1 MSAGTGTNV
10 SMSDIHEAGQLDMLP
25 GLRDS
30 VRAHVRDEVDKAR
43 SSATGREKRRAA
55 DAEPAAVDPVARVLV
70 DVPVAHLDRPFDYL
84 VPKKYDADCRPG
96 VRVKVPFAGQDV
108 DGFVVARAEESEHV
122 GQLRPLRRVVSA
134 EPVLTPEIVELTEQ
148 VARRYAG
155 ARADVLRLA
164 VPPRHA
170 TAEAEAPPAP
180 PEGTFVPPA
189 HDADAA
195 ASAWSQHVHGPA
207 FVAHLAAGESPR
219 AVWQAVPGADWPVL
233 AAHAAIAAASS
244 GRGVVICV
252 PDRRD
257 VARVS
262 EALDALAG
270 PDSHAVLA
278 ADVGPAARYTAFL
291 AALRGTR
298 RIVVG
303 TRSAA
308 FAPVP
313 DLGLVMI
320 WDDGD
325 DLHSEQRAPYPHA
338 REVLLTR
345 AQSTGAAVLVGGFT
359 RTVEAEYLVR
369 TGFAREI
376 QGDRSV
382 VRAAALVDAH
392 WLQDRSV
399 ATRVP
404 PRVVQMIKQALHEG
418 PVLVQTPRTGYL
430 PTLACER
437 CRTPARCRACTGPL
451 HLADP
456 LEPPSCRWC
465 GQSIPGWRCGE
476 CGHHGLRAPVIGRDR
491 TAEELGRL
499 LPGVTVRSSGGD
511 RVLDRIAG
519 KPVVVVATPGAEP
532 VAEDGY
538 TAVVLLDVWL
548 SLGRIELRADEEV
561 LRKWLN
567 AAALVRPG
575 ARVAV
580 VGDPSLPV
588 VQALVRWD
596 PAGFAARELDTRVET
611 HLPPAVRMATVTGTE
626 AALEEALRLVEM
638 PDVVE
643 VLGPVPVEEHIPG
656 VADDE
661 AQFRYVLRVP
671 RALGATLSDAL
682 GDMQRARAA
691 HRATPVRVRV
701 DPLSL

>member
-1 MSAGTGTNV
+1 
-10 SMSDIHEAGQLDMLP
+10 MSDIHEAGQLDMLP

-30 VRAHVRDEVDKAR
+30 VRAVVRQEVDKAR
-43 SSATGREKRRAA
+43 SSVSRRDKKRAA
-55 DAEPAAVDPVARVLV
+55 DAEPAETNPIARVLV

-84 VPKKYDADCRPG
+84 VPKKYDEDCRPG
-96 VRVKVPFAGQDV
+96 VRVKVPFGGQDV
-108 DGFVVARAEESEHV
+108 DGFVLERGEESDHV
-122 GQLRPLRRVVSA
+122 GQLRPLRRVVSP
-134 EPVLTPEIVELTEQ
+134 EPVLTPEIADLTEQ
-148 VARRYAG
+148 IAARYAG

-170 TAEAEAPPAP
+170 TAEAEAPEA
-180 PEGTFVPPA
+180 VPGVVPTSV
-189 HDADAA
+189 HDAA
-195 ASAWSQHVHGPA
+195 AAEQAWSMHTHGPA
-207 FVAHLAAGESPR
+207 FVQHLAAGESPR
-219 AVWQAVPGADWPVL
+219 AVWQAVPGTDWATLV
-233 AAHAAIAAASS
+233 AHAAAATAAS

-252 PDRRD
+252 PDHRD

-262 EALDALAG
+262 AALHAVAG
-270 PDSHAVLA
+270 PESHAVLA

-308 FAPVP
+308 FAPVR
-313 DLGLVMI
+313 DLGLVVI

-325 DLHSEQRAPYPHA
+325 DHHSEQRAPYPHA

-345 AQSTGAAVLVGGFT
+345 ALSTGAASLVGGFT

-376 QGDRSV
+376 AGDRAV
-382 VRAAALVDAH
+382 VRQAALVDAH

-399 ATRVP
+399 ATRIP
-404 PRVVQMIKQALHEG
+404 QRVVQMMKQALAEG

-437 CRTPARCRACTGPL
+437 CRTPARCSACTGPL
-451 HLADP
+451 HLDSP
-456 LEPPSCRWC
+456 IEPPSCRWC
-465 GQSIPGWRCGE
+465 GQTHPGWRCTE
-476 CGHHGLRAPVIGRDR
+476 CGHHGMRAPVIGRDR

-511 RVLDRIAG
+511 RILDSIG
-519 KPVVVVATPGAEP
+519 TKPVVVVATPGAEP
-532 VAEDGY
+532 VAEGGY
-538 TAVVLLDVWL
+538 AAVVLLDVWL
-548 SLGRIELRADEEV
+548 SLGRAELRADEEV

-567 AAALVRPG
+567 AAGLVRTG

-588 VQALVRWD
+588 IQALVRWD
-596 PAGFAARELDTRVET
+596 PAGFAAREIETRVET

-626 AALEEALRLVEM
+626 AALEEALRLVDM

-643 VLGPVPVEEHIPG
+643 VLGPVPV
-656 VADDE
+656 DE
-661 AQFRYVLRVP
+661 DAVPNVGDEPQMRYVLRVP
-671 RALGATLSDAL
+671 RAMGATLSQAL